1 MLKYPYLAVAAWFSI
16 IKQFFNLKT
25 SKIYLFATVQT
36 IYSCLPNILL
46 PKSHSLASATSY
58 CLFCD
63 VKCHMTHPFPKFVT
77 LYQHLCWWTTNTVQC
92 TLYSTYDVLYSV
104 QYLLSCFHLKG
115 RCCKAFEGKNYE
127 NESLGHWH
135 ILNDPKTWPVKPL
148 VTPQKP
154 ALWSLKTLV
163 SPQKPAVWHL
173 KPLVSLQKPAVW
185 PLKPAVWPLK
195 PWVTPQKPAV
205 WPLKPLV

>member
-1 MLKYPYLAVAAWFSI
+1 MPQPHPLA
-16 IKQFFNLKT
+16 T
-25 SKIYLFATVQT
+25 ATT
-36 IYSCLPNILL
+36 SCLSHILL
-46 PKSHSLASATSY
+46 PQPHPLALATSS
-58 CLFCD
+58 CLSHILLPFLWCQVPYD
-63 VKCHMTHPFPKFVT
+63 TSFPQVCHLVPAFV
-77 LYQHLCWWTTNTVQC
+77 LMNNKHCTV
-92 TLYSTYDVLYSV
+92 YSTYEVLYSV

-173 KPLVSLQKPAVW
+173 KPSVSPQKPALWPLKPLVSPRKPALWPLKPLVSLQ
-185 PLKPAVWPLK
+185 KPAVWPLK